1 MADLDYALIKR
12 FQAELGRLRQAEV
25 ERRRAAGLPA
35 LAGEDAHQHGKALV
49 QRVVTDY
56 ESQLAESGRRALAW
70 ETRQDLVEALEAR
83 LFGAGSLQLL
93 LEDESVE
100 NIDING
106 FRNVFVEYADG
117 TTAKVRPV
125 TASNEDLI
133 ETIQT
138 LAAHEG
144 LSARAFDVANVRVN
158 LRLPDGS
165 RLYAV
170 QSVTRE
176 PVVSIRKHRHTRI
189 ALKDLIGLDTLD
201 EDLADFLAAAVR
213 ARKNVMVAGGT
224 SAGKTTLL
232 RALAAEIDPEERIL
246 TVERSLEL
254 GLDEDLEGHPNAIA
268 FEERLANA
276 EGVGAVTMAELVR
289 DTLRMNPSRV
299 IVGEVLGDEVVTM
312 LNAMTQ
318 GNDGSLSTIHAN
330 SSADVVHKIATYAI
344 QAPERLPWEATVRL
358 VASGLDFIV
367 FLRGSAARQ
376 SRRRAAA
383 GGGVGP
389 GGRRSHRGRPARHQ
403 RAVGLPGPTVSV
415 GRNPAVQVRC
425 QDDLVGGRVA
435 PRRGGVDLMTAAWSL
450 LDAGV
455 HAARRGG
462 SPSGFVALLRLAAGQ
477 AARLGPDGDGPA
489 TGRTAATTLRRARRR
504 RGGRLVLTRWPVA
517 GLAAAGLVLLWPR
530 VFGGAAAGRVSWRR
544 SRRSRPGRS
553 RCATPPA
560 PQPGWSRRSRR
571 PSRRRTADSRGRCV
585 TWPPGSMV
593 AFRCRKRWPASPTTS
608 PTRPRI
614 WWWRR

>member
-1 MADLDYALIKR
+1 MSDLDYNLVKR
-12 FQAELGRLRQAEV
+12 LQAELGRIRQADIAG
-25 ERRRAAGLPA
+25 RRSASLPT
-35 LAGEDAHQHGKALV
+35 LVGQDAHQHGKALV
-49 QRVVTDY
+49 QRVVGNY
-56 ESQLAESGRRALAW
+56 ESQLAESGAESLVW
-70 ETRQDLVEALEAR
+70 EERQDLVEALEAR

-93 LEDESVE
+93 LDDERVE

-106 FRNVFVEYADG
+106 FQNVFVEYADG

-125 TASNEDLI
+125 AGSNEELV

-170 QSVTRE
+170 QSVTRA
-176 PVVSIRKHRHTRI
+176 PVVSIRRHRHSRVR
-189 ALKDLIGLDTLD
+189 LKDLIGLDTLD
-201 EDLADFLAAAVR
+201 DELGDFLTALVK

-232 RALAAEIDPEERIL
+232 RALAAEIGPEERLL

-254 GLDEDLEGHPNAIA
+254 GLDEDTDVHPNAIA

-276 EGVGAVTMAELVR
+276 EGAGAVTMAELVR

-358 VASGLDFIV
+358 VASALDFIV
-367 FLRGSAARQ
+367 FI
-376 SRRRAAA
+376 RRVRTEDGQRRIVESIREIA
-383 GGGVGP
+383 GITEDGQLATNELWGPDGFGGAL
-389 GGRRSHRGRPARHQ
+389 RSHG
-403 RAVGLPGPTVSV
+403 
-415 GRNPAVQVRC
+415 VQVRC
-425 QDDLVGGRVA
+425 QDDL
-435 PRRGGVDLMTAAWSL
+435 
-450 LDAGV
+450 
-455 HAARRGG
+455 
-462 SPSGFVALLRLAAGQ
+462 LAAGW
-477 AARLGPDGDGPA
+477 RPE
-489 TGRTAATTLRRARRR
+489 
-504 RGGRLVLTRWPVA
+504 
-517 GLAAAGLVLLWPR
+517 
-530 VFGGAAAGRVSWRR
+530 GGAW
-544 SRRSRPGRS
+544 
-553 RCATPPA
+553 T
-560 PQPGWSRRSRR
+560 
-571 PSRRRTADSRGRCV
+571 
-585 TWPPGSMV
+585 
-593 AFRCRKRWPASPTTS
+593 
-608 PTRPRI
+608 
-614 WWWRR
+614 

>member
-1 MADLDYALIKR
+1 MSGLDYQLVKWL
-12 FQAELGRLRQAEV
+12 QGELGRLRQADIF
-25 ERRRAAGLPA
+25 RRRAANLPA
-35 LAGEDAHQHGKALV
+35 LVGEDAQQHGRSLV
-49 QRVVTDY
+49 QRVVGDY
-56 ESQLAESGRRALAW
+56 ESQIAEFGEGGLAW

-93 LEDESVE
+93 LDDERVE

-106 FRNVFVEYADG
+106 HANVFVEYADG

-125 TASNEDLI
+125 AASNEELV

-170 QSVTRE
+170 QSVSRQ
-176 PVVSIRKHRHTRI
+176 PVVSIRKHRHARI
-189 ALKDLIGLDTLD
+189 SLKDLIALNTLD
-201 EDLADFLAAAVR
+201 DDVADFVAAAVR

-232 RALAAEIDPEERIL
+232 RALAAEIGPEERIL

-254 GLDEDLEGHPNAIA
+254 GLDEDTQAHPNAVA

-276 EGVGAVTMAELVR
+276 ESAGAVTMAELVR

-330 SSADVVHKIATYAI
+330 SSADVVNKIATYAI

-367 FLRGSAARQ
+367 FI
-376 SRRRAAA
+376 RRRRNTEGQQRVVESVREVA
-383 GGGVGP
+383 GVTEDGQLATNELWGLDEHGDVRRRHGVQA
-389 GGRRSHRGRPARHQ
+389 RS
-403 RAVGLPGPTVSV
+403 
-415 GRNPAVQVRC
+415 
-425 QDDLVGGRVA
+425 QDDLI
-435 PRRGGVDLMTAAWSL
+435 
-450 LDAGV
+450 
-455 HAARRGG
+455 
-462 SPSGFVALLRLAAGQ
+462 AAGWQQ
-477 AARLGPDGDGPA
+477 AQDPN
-489 TGRTAATTLRRARRR
+489 AAS
-504 RGGRLVLTRWPVA
+504 G
-517 GLAAAGLVLLWPR
+517 
-530 VFGGAAAGRVSWRR
+530 SW
-544 SRRSRPGRS
+544 S
-553 RCATPPA
+553 
-560 PQPGWSRRSRR
+560 
-571 PSRRRTADSRGRCV
+571 
-585 TWPPGSMV
+585 
-593 AFRCRKRWPASPTTS
+593 
-608 PTRPRI
+608 
-614 WWWRR
+614 